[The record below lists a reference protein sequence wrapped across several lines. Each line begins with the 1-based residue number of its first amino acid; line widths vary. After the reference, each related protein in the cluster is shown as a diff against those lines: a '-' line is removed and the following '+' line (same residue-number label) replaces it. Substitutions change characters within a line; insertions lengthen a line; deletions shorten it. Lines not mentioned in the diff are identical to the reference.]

1 MFKRSLDEIT
11 EESVTTIL
19 ELISQNSLYKGEE
32 WKAPLNEFLKYKK
45 SYDKL
50 TADEKENFAWEKSI
64 AAGAAIGR
72 IRNHSI
78 GTLLANISEG
88 MDLDTAVKKYEQIVA
103 PANYKR
109 PKAIYTKKMLEDAR
123 KKIEEMGYMPSLERR
138 FATLDDISINNIL
151 FSNKDAQRRIS
162 GAGDVFASMEKDI
175 AVNPKRFSNVEE
187 VSAADFVKN
196 VLPMAREVEVYLE
209 NRHSANMVS
218 LIAPKNPDAPTMFK
232 WGNGFSWA
240 YSGNITDSDI
250 RENVKSAGGKVDGVL
265 RFSIQWNDMGDWDRN
280 DLDAHCKEPSGEEI
294 MYIHKRSRT
303 NGTLDIDIQYP
314 TKGKPAVENIT
325 WARKSAMQKGKYL
338 FFVHQYENRGGRN
351 GFRAEIEFDG
361 NIYRFDYQKELRQGE
376 NVPVAEVTFDGEN
389 FSIKE
394 LLPPSMS
401 SREVWGMKTN
411 QFVPVSVISYSPNYF
426 DEQEGIG
433 HRHVFFFLDG
443 CKNPEQ
449 PNSFYNEYLKNELL
463 EHKKV
468 FEALGSK
475 CHVEDSE
482 EQLSG
487 VGFSTTKRNDILVKV
502 KGFAERVVKLKF

>member
-1 MFKRSLDEIT
+1 MLD
-11 EESVTTIL
+11 
-19 ELISQNSLYKGEE
+19 
-32 WKAPLNEFLKYKK
+32 
-45 SYDKL
+45 
-50 TADEKENFAWEKSI
+50 
-64 AAGAAIGR
+64 
-72 IRNHSI
+72 
-78 GTLLANISEG
+78 
-88 MDLDTAVKKYEQIVA
+88 
-103 PANYKR
+103 
-109 PKAIYTKKMLEDAR
+109 DAR

-175 AVNPKRFSNVEE
+175 AVNPKKFSNVEE
-187 VSAADFVKN
+187 VSAADFVNN
-196 VLPMAREVEVYLE
+196 VLPMAKEIEVYLE

-250 RENVKSAGGKVDGVL
+250 RENVKSAGGAVDGVL

-294 MYIHKRSRT
+294 YYGNKRSRT
-303 NGTLDIDIQYP
+303 NGTLDVDIINP
-314 TKGKPAVENIT
+314 SKGRPAVENIT
-325 WARKSAMQKGKYL
+325 WATKRTMLKGKYL
-338 FFVHQYENRGGRN
+338 FFVHQFSNRGGKN

-394 LLPPSMS
+394 LLPSSMS
-401 SREVWGMKTN
+401 SREVWGLKTN
-411 QFVPVSVISYSPNYF
+411 QFVPVFVVMYSPNYW
-426 DEQEGIG
+426 DEQDGIG
-433 HRHVFFFLDG
+433 HRHYFFMLKG
-443 CKNPEQ
+443 CVNDEQ
-449 PNSFYNEYLKNELL
+449 PNGFYNEFLKNELM
-463 EHKKV
+463 EHKRV

-475 CHVEDSE
+475 MHVEDVE
-482 EQLSG
+482 DQLSG
-487 VGFSTTKRNDILVKV
+487 IGFSATKRNDVLVKV
-502 KGFAERVVKLKF
+502 KGTSERVIRVKF